1 MAQTKL
7 DKQVEETA
15 EALMFGI
22 GRFLAGRDMDGIRRT
37 DATFFRAGH
46 WVLPKVEGRVS
57 RSSYRAGWQRLMF
70 RISFLGAAGEG
81 SYLLGRHPDTT
92 VQTAQDLWEH
102 QNATLQTLQ
111 TGGIG
116 AASAAAAGGLAYG
129 ILTRERRELMREW
142 VEPLHQALAVPLG
155 IAEQQTPRS
164 YLHIPHN
171 FSDDDAQIRVD
182 LPVHLRFSR
191 EVVADLIT
199 QKLALEG
206 VTFSWHPAGAKPYVL
221 VKKTRRPPA
230 KAVFKDPKI
239 RELVAKAPES
249 APVIGIGAGGRTVS
263 VDLDAESP
271 HILVNAS
278 TGGGKSVTLRCLTCQ
293 MLHHGARAYV
303 LDTKRI
309 SHPWARGI
317 PAVTYCADIA
327 DIHDALVELGWEGR
341 RRVRVADELGPDADP
356 DAIGPRLLILLE
368 EVNATMKQ
376 LARYWE
382 KTRESGDPKV
392 SPAVDAL
399 NEILYMGRQ
408 VRMHVLLVAQ
418 SATARALGGPE
429 VREQFA
435 TRILARYS
443 VNAWRMLAPEIHPAP
458 KSTKHAG
465 RAQVVIGGTARE
477 TQVLF
482 FTDAEARAWATTGP
496 ATTDKKRPAV
506 PAQPGPVQLQKSPA
520 PSAPPTDFLTDAW
533 STTLPADTSTNAPAP
548 TPAADGTFPAD
559 AWSATPSAPTP
570 NPGDDATSTT
580 PATPTPTDPAP
591 VDDDQAVGLREAHE
605 HHLPDITLAALRY
618 ARQNDPTFP
627 GSAGKRGAE
636 LLYRVGDLKRWARNR
651 PRAATGTTD
660 LE

>member
-1 MAQTKL
+1 MAQTKF

-15 EALMFGI
+15 ESLMFGI
-22 GRFLAGRDMDGIRRT
+22 GRFLAGRPMDGEKKT
-37 DATFFRAGH
+37 DATFWRPATR
-46 WVLPKVEGRVS
+46 VLPKVEGHVS
-57 RSSYRAGWQRLMF
+57 RSSYRAGWQRLTF
-70 RISFLGAAGEG
+70 RMSFLSAAGG
-81 SYLLGRHPDTT
+81 GGWWT
-92 VQTAQDLWEH
+92 WEH
-102 QNATLQTLQ
+102 QETARDLIEHRDATLQTLQ

-116 AASAAAAGGLAYG
+116 AASAAAAGSIAYG
-129 ILTRERRELMREW
+129 LLTRERRELMREW
-142 VEPLHQALAVPLG
+142 VVPLHQALAQPLA
-155 IAEQQTPRS
+155 IAEQTDPRR
-164 YLHIPHN
+164 YLHVPKN

-191 EVVADLIT
+191 DLVADLIT

-206 VTFSWHPAGAKPYVL
+206 VTFSWHPAGRKPYLL
-221 VKKTRRPPA
+221 VKKTRRPPK
-230 KAVFKDPKI
+230 KAAFKDAKV

-249 APVIGIGAGGRTVS
+249 APVIGIGTGSRVVS

-278 TGGGKSVTLRCLTCQ
+278 TGGGKSVTLRCITCQ
-293 MLHHGARAYV
+293 MLHHGAQAYV
-303 LDTKRI
+303 LDYKRI

-327 DIHDALVELGWEGR
+327 DIHEALIELGWEGR
-341 RRVRVADELGPDADP
+341 RRVRVADDLGIDADP

-368 EVNATMKQ
+368 EVNATLKQ

-382 KTRESGDPKV
+382 RTRESGDPKV
-392 SPAVDAL
+392 SPAIDAL

-443 VNAWRMLAPEIHPAP
+443 MNAWRMLAPEIHPAP
-458 KSTKHAG
+458 KSTKHVG

-482 FTDAEARAWATTGP
+482 FTDAEAREWATTGP
-496 ATTDKKRPAV
+496 ATTTAKKGAAV
-506 PAQPGPVQLQKSPA
+506 PAQPAPVPLQKA
-520 PSAPPTDFLTDAW
+520 ADRPPT
-533 STTLPADTSTNAPAP
+533 TTVDDVPPTPPTGPETAAHATLPVAQAPAVDPADTAAAATSPTNPAP
-548 TPAADGTFPAD
+548 DI
-559 AWSATPSAPTP
+559 
-570 NPGDDATSTT
+570 
-580 PATPTPTDPAP
+580 
-591 VDDDQAVGLREAHE
+591 DDQAVGLRQAHE
-605 HHLPDITLAALRY
+605 HHLPDITLAALRF
-618 ARQNDPTFP
+618 ARANDPSFP
-627 GSAGKRGAE
+627 APAGKRGAE

-651 PRAATGTTD
+651 PRAAVSTTD
-660 LE
+660 LD